1 MKGNINKKHG
11 WLTNLKRKE
20 RRDSLDTFTK
30 ENALQLITQ
39 IEEHPRYISKY
50 LREQQPELENLLKKR
65 DIAIIAIGTIFF
77 KRGGEI
83 LGLRNKDVRYDN
95 RNLYATFTIEKKNK
109 SKKICKCGQS
119 NGIKAR
125 FCKNCALP
133 LDDIPIN
140 TEYKIFRSKKR
151 KTRKD
156 EFVPYVIEWCDI
168 VKQLTPLEDAW
179 FFPPLQVVFDNS
191 YFDFTREHFDKR
203 RNRPAH
209 SGMTVQN
216 LDRILQRLDP
226 TMTSSMFRYGITEQ
240 LLNEGVSL
248 MALKKIG
255 DWSSTKM
262 PEIYAHRLEMTEE
275 ERRWSDNEY

>member
-1 MKGNINKKHG
+1 MKGNINHKHG
-11 WLTNLKRKE
+11 WLTNQKRKD
-20 RRDSLDTFTK
+20 RRDSLDTFTREDARK
-30 ENALQLITQ
+30 LITQ
-39 IEEHPRYISKY
+39 IEEHPHYISKY
-50 LREQQPELENLLKKR
+50 LQERQPELEELLKKR
-65 DIAIIAIGTIFF
+65 DIAIISIGTIFF

-83 LGLRNKDVRYDN
+83 LGLRNKDVKYDS

-119 NGIKAR
+119 NGIKAK

-133 LDDIPIN
+133 LDDVPIN
-140 TEYKIFRSKKR
+140 TDYKIFRSKKR

-168 VKQLTPLEDAW
+168 IKGLTSLEDAW
-179 FFPPLQVVFDNS
+179 FFPPLQVVFDSS
-191 YFDFTREHFDKR
+191 YFDFTRERFNKR
-203 RNRPAH
+203 TNRLAH

-240 LLNEGVSL
+240 LLNEGISL
-248 MALKKIG
+248 MGLKKIG

-262 PEIYAHRLEMTEE
+262 PEIYAHRLEVSAE